1 MIEDSDT
8 QLNELLMKKSK
19 LTKSKI
25 PLYFE
30 ALIFLSLGFYLLTN
44 SLFLYVVS
52 FITILCNLFYRITI
66 KSKINQYDQSIIN
79 LTNAD
84 ITNNGKV
91 TKKRTIMSIDI
102 IITIIQLILIIW
114 IFFV

>member
-1 MIEDSDT
+1 MMQNSNT
-8 QLNELLMKKSK
+8 QLNDLLMKKSK
-19 LTKSKI
+19 LTKSKLS
-25 PLYFE
+25 LYFE

-44 SLFLYVVS
+44 SLLLYVVS
-52 FITILCNLFYRITI
+52 FIAILSNLIYRIAI
-66 KSKINQYDQSIIN
+66 KRKINQYDQRIIN

-91 TKKRTIMSIDI
+91 TKKRAIMSIDI